1 MRLVEHSI
9 GRWGKLARFVVGAA
23 LLATAFVLGVG
34 WDDVEIGLMGFPAA
48 VMLALAIHGRSASP
62 LRI

>member
-9 GRWGKLARFVVGAA
+9 GRWGKLARIVVGAA

-34 WDDVEIGLMGFPAA
+34 WDDVEIGLMGFSAA
-48 VMLALAIHGRSASP
+48 VMLVLSIHGRSAAP
-62 LRI
+62 LRF